1 MDDKFIVTPRK
12 PAFGK
17 TSVVSVRM
25 PNDLIKRLDE
35 VVTATDRTRN
45 ELLVMCVEY
54 ALNHL
59 EIASE

>member
-17 TSVVSVRM
+17 SSVVSARL
-25 PNDLIKRLDE
+25 PNELIQRLDK
-35 VVTATDRTRN
+35 VVLETDRTRN
-45 ELLVMCVEY
+45 EVIVMAIEY

-59 EIASE
+59 EIVKD